1 MATIPPGLKP
11 VASASPGG
19 AVELRASFQRWRDLV
34 KRNGKQLVQQTAA
47 VLANEIH
54 SGGKYSP
61 GTPIATGFHRANWA
75 AGINMVPV
83 GVSVGEKLLANPN
96 ATLDQMVAKAQE
108 LEVGQT
114 WIASNNGP
122 AIGRLEFDQWS
133 DQAPDGFVRP
143 AARAIQQIVDEV
155 GAHLESK

>member
-1 MATIPPGLKP
+1 MTGPRP

-19 AVELRASFQRWRDLV
+19 AIALRASFQRWRELM
-34 KRNGKQLVQQTAA
+34 KRNGRLLVQGVAST
-47 VLANEIH
+47 LANEIH

-61 GTPIATGFHRANWA
+61 GTPIKTGFHRANWA
-75 AGINMVPV
+75 AGIDSAPI
-83 GVSVGEKLLANPN
+83 GVSVGESLLANPG
-96 ATLDQMVAKAQE
+96 ATLDQMQAKARD

-114 WIASNNGP
+114 WIASNSGP
-122 AIGRLEFDQWS
+122 AIGRLEFDGWS
-133 DQAPDGFVRP
+133 QQAPDGFVRP